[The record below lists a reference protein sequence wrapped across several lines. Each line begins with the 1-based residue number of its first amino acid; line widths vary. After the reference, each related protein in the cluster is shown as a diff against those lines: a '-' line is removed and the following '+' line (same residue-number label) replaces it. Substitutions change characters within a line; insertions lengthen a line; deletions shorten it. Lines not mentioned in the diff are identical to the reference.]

1 MWETRA
7 SPKFN
12 AAMLGM
18 LKRQEHAQN
27 INGHG
32 LMTSKS
38 IFSPEE
44 SKSKILRGYCGGQLI
59 NKLLK
64 SSYLGMWP
72 IQGRKTIRGGPYQ
85 VIRVTK

>member
-1 MWETRA
+1 M

-12 AAMLGM
+12 AATFGM

-27 INGHG
+27 IKRYG

-44 SKSKILRGYCGGQLI
+44 LKSKILRGYCGGRLI
-59 NKLLK
+59 NKLSK
-64 SSYLGMWP
+64 SC
-72 IQGRKTIRGGPYQ
+72 
-85 VIRVTK
+85 